1 VLWTI
6 LGVVCVGAT
15 AVASLAAVFYVG
27 ALLAIAGLLGIAF
40 GFRGGG
46 PGVVLLGVMSLV
58 VGILLYIHPGTGM
71 AALTLLLI
79 GYFLVAGAF
88 RAVTSIMDRYDGWGW
103 DFTYGLCALA
113 IGVIAARAWPLST
126 FWLLGM
132 LVGAELIVRGVAMI
146 AGAVTARHAL
156 RTFRTAGSA

>member
-1 VLWTI
+1 
-6 LGVVCVGAT
+6 
-15 AVASLAAVFYVG
+15 
-27 ALLAIAGLLGIAF
+27 
-40 GFRGGG
+40 
-46 PGVVLLGVMSLV
+46 
-58 VGILLYIHPGTGM
+58 
-71 AALTLLLI
+71 
-79 GYFLVAGAF
+79 
-88 RAVTSIMDRYDGWGW
+88 MDRYDGWGW